1 MKLRIVVLAALSLV
15 AFAVPTARVDA
26 KGPTTLLVS
35 GDGIDGT
42 VVVRPTDRPSR
53 FWTLVE
59 ATGFFEFGV
68 RALVSALRRSDDTAA
83 VADLGVRLRLTW
95 IVPGGGEDGATS
107 RLRQDLYPFAP
118 GGARLDT
125 PEGQTVYGYSVA
137 AGLHRVD
144 SNVVT
149 LLRRLGVPVTRRAVT
164 DDVVSVSPPWLGT
177 VWALVRW

>member
-1 MKLRIVVLAALSLV
+1 MKLRIVVVAALSLV
-15 AFAVPTARVDA
+15 AFALPTTRVDA

-42 VVVRPTDRPSR
+42 IVVRPTDRPAR

-59 ATGFFEFGV
+59 ATGFFEFG
-68 RALVSALRRSDDTAA
+68 AGSAVSALRRSDDVAA
-83 VADLGVRLRLTW
+83 AADLGVRLRLTW

-125 PEGQTVYGYSVA
+125 PAGQTVYGYSVA
-137 AGLHRVD
+137 DGSRRVD

-149 LLRRLGVPVTRRAVT
+149 LLRGFGVPMTRHAVT
-164 DDVVSVSPPWLGT
+164 ADVHVSPLWLGT

>member
-1 MKLRIVVLAALSLV
+1 MNLRLAVLAALSVV
-15 AFAVPTARVDA
+15 AFAVPPSRVDA

-59 ATGFFEFGV
+59 ATGFFEFGSGAAV
-68 RALVSALRRSDDTAA
+68 TAYRRSDHTAA
-83 VADLGVRLRLTW
+83 ADLGVRLGLTW

-118 GGARLDT
+118 GGPRLDT

-137 AGLHRVD
+137 AGSRRVD

-149 LLRRLGVPVTRRAVT
+149 LLRRLGVPVSRHAVAPAYGL
-164 DDVVSVSPPWLGT
+164 VSPPWLGT

>member
-1 MKLRIVVLAALSLV
+1 MKLRLVVLGALSLV
-15 AFAVPTARVDA
+15 AFAVPTTPVDA

-35 GDGIDGT
+35 GDGIDGM
-42 VVVRPTDRPSR
+42 VVVRPTDRPAR

-59 ATGFFEFGV
+59 ATGFFEFG
-68 RALVSALRRSDDTAA
+68 AGAAVSALRRSDDIAS
-83 VADLGVRLRLTW
+83 VADLGIRLRLTW

-107 RLRQDLYPFAP
+107 RLRQDLYPFAR
-118 GGARLDT
+118 GGPRLDT
-125 PEGQTVYGYSVA
+125 PEDQTVYGYSVA
-137 AGLHRVD
+137 AGSRRVD

-149 LLRRLGVPVTRRAVT
+149 LLRRLGVPVTRHAVI